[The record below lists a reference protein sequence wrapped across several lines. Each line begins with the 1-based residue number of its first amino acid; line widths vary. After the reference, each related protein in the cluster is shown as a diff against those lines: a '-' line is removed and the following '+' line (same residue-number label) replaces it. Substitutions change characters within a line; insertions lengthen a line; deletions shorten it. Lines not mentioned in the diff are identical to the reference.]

1 MATCNEYIVV
11 PTLPSDPCNGERGNT
26 RCIYSEDAFSLLGLA
41 ADSSLDVILNA
52 MVVAINAQNNLN
64 IAQNT
69 AIEALENGGQPYKV
83 YRAILNQSGTNAP
96 VATVLENTIG
106 NIVWSR
112 NSPGTY
118 SATLVGAFQAN
129 KTFYPTFGTSNS
141 FNRVYT
147 NRLNDDVMSIVSI
160 SEDLT
165 AYLDNELFNY
175 PIEILVYE

>member
-1 MATCNEYIVV
+1 MECSNYI
-11 PTLPSDPCNGERGNT
+11 LPIQIVDNCNGERGNT
-26 RCIYSEDAFSLLGLA
+26 KCIFSEDAFTLLSIEA
-41 ADSSLDVILNA
+41 NSSLDAILNA
-52 MVVAINAQNNLN
+52 FVVALNAQKTR
-64 IAQNT
+64 IDAQNT

-83 YRAILNQSGTNAP
+83 YRAILNQSGTDAP

-106 NIVWSR
+106 DIVWSR

-118 SATLVGAFQAN
+118 SGILVGAFQAN

-147 NRLNDDVMSIVSI
+147 NRLNDDVMSVVSI